1 MVCGVLFKKGTPHED
16 LIVKD
21 MILNQANETIL
32 EMQGIV
38 KRFPGVVANDGVDF
52 NLCKGEIHT
61 LLGENGAGKTTLM
74 NVLYGLYEPDEGEIL
89 LNGRPIH
96 FKSARDAIANGL
108 GMVHQHFMLVQRFTV
123 AENIILGQH
132 SPREPRIEDQK
143 AVYARLKELSDRYCL
158 SIHPEAEVWT
168 LSVGEQ
174 QRVEILKALYRGAE
188 ILILD
193 EPTAVLTPQEAE
205 QLLEILRVLT
215 KEGKSVVFISHKLNE
230 VLSVSDRITVLRDGK
245 VIDTVQA
252 DQTGQEDLA
261 CKMVGREVI
270 LQVSKTP
277 AQPKEPV
284 LLVEGI
290 CAEDD
295 RGLQALYDV
304 SLEVK
309 AGEILGIAGVA
320 GNGQAELEQVIAGL
334 RKATAGRVSICG
346 KDVTNAAPKEVGC
359 CGLAHIPSDRYR
371 MGMLSDFTIAEN
383 LVLQRIGQKPFTKRG
398 WLNWK
403 AIRQQAEELVKSF
416 DVRTPTIEMPAGKL
430 SGGNAQ
436 KMILARELA
445 RQPRVL
451 ISAQPTRGLDVSAIE
466 YVHRQLIAQRDA
478 GVAILLFSTELQ
490 EILTLSDRIAVMYE
504 GRVVG
509 LVDIDQADVNELGLM
524 MAGGK
529 GLPPCEILQT
539 GETA

>member
-1 MVCGVLFKKGTPHED
+1 M
-16 LIVKD
+16 
-21 MILNQANETIL
+21 NQVNETIL
-32 EMQGIV
+32 EMRGIV
-38 KRFPGVVANDGVDF
+38 KKFPGVVANDGVDF
-52 NLCKGEIHT
+52 ELRKGEIHS

-74 NVLYGLYEPDEGEIL
+74 NVLYGLYEPEAGEIL
-89 LNGRPIH
+89 LNGKPVQ
-96 FKSARDAIANGL
+96 FKSARDAITQGL

-143 AVYARLKELSDRYCL
+143 AVYDRLKALSDRYCL
-158 SIHPEAEVWT
+158 SIHPDAEVWT

-215 KEGKSVVFISHKLNE
+215 REGKSVVFISHKLNE
-230 VLSVSDRITVLRDGK
+230 VLAVSDRITVLRDGR
-245 VIDTVQA
+245 VIDTVEARLTEQK
-252 DQTGQEDLA
+252 GLA
-261 CKMVGREVI
+261 CMMVGRDVI
-270 LQVSKTP
+270 LQVSKSP
-277 AQPKEPV
+277 AQPQEMV
-284 LLVEGI
+284 LKIEGL
-290 CAEDD
+290 CANDD
-295 RGLQALYDV
+295 RELQALYDIDLDV
-304 SLEVK
+304 R

-320 GNGQAELEQVIAGL
+320 GNGQSELEQVIAGL
-334 RKATAGRVSICG
+334 RKATRGQVTICG
-346 KDVTNAAPKEVGC
+346 KDVTNSSPREVGC

-371 MGMLSDFTIAEN
+371 MGLLSDFSIAEN
-383 LVLQRIGQKPFTKRG
+383 LVLQRIGEKPFTKRG
-398 WLNWK
+398 WLDWK
-403 AIRQQAEELVKSF
+403 AIRQQAEELVQSF
-416 DVRTPTIEMPAGKL
+416 DVRTPSVELAAGKL

-490 EILTLSDRIAVMYE
+490 EIMTLSDRIAVMYE
-504 GRVVG
+504 GRIVG
-509 LVDIDQADVNELGLM
+509 MVDSSQADVFEIGMM

-529 GLPPCEILQT
+529 ELPPCEIVGT
-539 GETA
+539 GVSV